1 MNIYDLVK
9 TSLYNS
15 TKEIITNNQVIH
27 SHQGGQEPR
36 GTYCAINVLRADK
49 IGMEYDS
56 TYASEDV
63 ASNTEVFS
71 RNEYETIVRFMF
83 VGKDAGNLAYHFE
96 SVMDNPASRFHFGTE
111 NLAVMRKSEVRRV
124 PERRDTTWVDNF
136 TLDVIFSYA
145 VETTQS
151 IDIIE
156 DVSWNATIN

>member
-1 MNIYDLVK
+1 MNVYDLVR
-9 TSLYNS
+9 TALYNS
-15 TKEIITNNQVIH
+15 SKKIITDNQVIH

-49 IGMEYDS
+49 IGMEYNS
-56 TYASEDV
+56 TYAGYYNDNLEIL
-63 ASNTEVFS
+63 S

-83 VGKDAGNLAYHFE
+83 VGKDAGDLAYHFE
-96 SVMDNPASRFHFGTE
+96 AVMDNAASRFHFGTE

-124 PERRDTTWVDNF
+124 PEKRDTTWVASF
-136 TLDVIFSYA
+136 TLDVTFSYA
-145 VETTQS
+145 VEITQA